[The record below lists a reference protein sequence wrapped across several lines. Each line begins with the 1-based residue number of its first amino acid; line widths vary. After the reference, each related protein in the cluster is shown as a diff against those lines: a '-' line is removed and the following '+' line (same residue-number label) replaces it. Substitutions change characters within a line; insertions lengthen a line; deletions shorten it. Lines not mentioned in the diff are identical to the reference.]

1 MLIYN
6 LQFSYARF
14 VSCTLK
20 AFTVQSLIIV
30 ADCNR
35 EVGSVLAD
43 LQQIHQDLAIIDIVD
58 LEDAGLEP
66 SKLQFC

>member
-1 MLIYN
+1 MLIHY

-14 VSCTLK
+14 VSYTLK
-20 AFTVQSLIIV
+20 ACTVQSLIIV

-43 LQQIHQDLAIIDIVD
+43 FQQIYQDLAIIDIVD
-58 LEDAGLEP
+58 LEDTGFEP
-66 SKLQFC
+66 RKLQFG